1 MLADNL
7 ALIVHHLCNN
17 NVMIIRRAMIRL
29 LYVPVFLMAVLALS
43 GTILLLESKTYVF
56 KESTPDVSITP
67 FPVSVDQ
74 GAKTIVENP
83 AVDTY
88 FTQSLAH
95 NTPDNS
101 DWRDVIASV
110 FASKAWFQNLA
121 SPVQR
126 ITVIW
131 PGERHEE
138 IAKHFGDILGWDK
151 DERTL
156 FINLIQ
162 SSDPILSEGKF
173 FPGKY
178 VLHKDTSPA
187 EVADLIYSE
196 FTEKILQRYTPE
208 VQQSV
213 SVEDALVIASLL
225 EREAS
230 DFENMREISGVIW
243 NRLFIDMPLQ
253 LDATLQYARGSNPYE
268 TSWWPVPRPRDK
280 YIDSPF
286 NTYQNEGLPPS
297 PIANPSPE
305 AVLAAL
311 NPRQTDCLFYF
322 HANNGDFYCSENY
335 EDHVTK
341 LKSVFGRGR

>member
-1 MLADNL
+1 
-7 ALIVHHLCNN
+7 
-17 NVMIIRRAMIRL
+17 MIIRRALIRL
-29 LYVPVFLMAVLALS
+29 LYVPVFLLSVFALG
-43 GTILLLESKTYVF
+43 GTILLLESKIYFFNDAPAEV
-56 KESTPDVSITP
+56 VVTP
-67 FPVSVDQ
+67 FPVGVDL
-74 GAKTIVENP
+74 GAEVIVEQP
-83 AVDTY
+83 QVESY
-88 FTQSLAH
+88 FSDSLAYE
-95 NTPDNS
+95 TPDNNNWK
-101 DWRDVIASV
+101 DLIASA
-110 FASKAWFQNLA
+110 FSSKSWFQSLA

-131 PGERHEE
+131 PGERREE
-138 IAKHFGDILGWDK
+138 VAKHFGDILGWSQED
-151 DERTL
+151 RTQ
-156 FINLIQ
+156 FTALIQ
-162 SSDPILSEGKF
+162 SSDPILSDGKF
-173 FPGKY
+173 LPGKY

-187 EVADLIYSE
+187 EAADLIYDNFSKE
-196 FTEKILQRYTPE
+196 ILQRYTPE
-208 VQQSV
+208 VQKSV
-213 SVEDALVIASLL
+213 PIEDALVIASLL

-268 TSWWPVPRPRDK
+268 SSWWPVPRPRDK
-280 YIDSPF
+280 FIDSPF

-322 HANNGDFYCSENY
+322 HTNKGSYYCSATYDE
-335 EDHVTK
+335 HVAN